1 MAGARSD
8 RVSQSERHELFPKI
22 DRARYVPVKLDRKG
36 KVVVC
41 GQLRRHQGELY
52 VLCHSAARASKDR
65 AIRQRFE
72 QRLEQDADKLKV
84 RVAAGRLKKPE
95 KINRALGRLSGRYPR
110 VARYYTLQL
119 HTDEKGQ
126 AEVTWA
132 RKDAAQQLAEE
143 LDGTYLL
150 RTDRTDLAATEVW
163 QLYVLLARIERSF
176 RYLKSTLGIRPVFHQ
191 RTERVDAHIF
201 ISLLAYHL
209 VHTIERRL
217 QDNGDYR
224 SWPTIRD
231 LLATHQMVTIV
242 HHCTDGT
249 VLRLRRP
256 SQPELE
262 HRNIYRTLRLG
273 VCRIQA
279 ASNPYAENRSRLL
292 RQERDIRVV
301 GQFELRG
308 LARRWK
314 RSSCGSAQYS
324 GTVSTRSPITSRT
337 NASIEVCSRCSTSS
351 ASCSLDRVA
360 VTTGRANGPMGPMSV
375 VDMPVSV
382 TI

>member
-1 MAGARSD
+1 MR
-8 RVSQSERHELFPKI
+8 
-22 DRARYVPVKLDRKG
+22 RA
-36 KVVVC
+36 
-41 GQLRRHQGELY
+41 
-52 VLCHSAARASKDR
+52 
-65 AIRQRFE
+65 
-72 QRLEQDADKLKV
+72 
-84 RVAAGRLKKPE
+84 
-95 KINRALGRLSGRYPR
+95 
-110 VARYYTLQL
+110 
-119 HTDEKGQ
+119 Q

-143 LDGTYLL
+143 LDGTCLL

-249 VLRLRRP
+249 VLRAAAIAAAVGAAQHLP
-256 SQPELE
+256 D
-262 HRNIYRTLRLG
+262 
-273 VCRIQA
+273 VA
-279 ASNPYAENRSRLL
+279 AS
-292 RQERDIRVV
+292 
-301 GQFELRG
+301 G
-308 LARRWK
+308 
-314 RSSCGSAQYS
+314 YS
-324 GTVSTRSPITSRT
+324 GAART
-337 NASIEVCSRCSTSS
+337 ESIV
-351 ASCSLDRVA
+351 
-360 VTTGRANGPMGPMSV
+360 VTN
-375 VDMPVSV
+375 
-382 TI
+382 